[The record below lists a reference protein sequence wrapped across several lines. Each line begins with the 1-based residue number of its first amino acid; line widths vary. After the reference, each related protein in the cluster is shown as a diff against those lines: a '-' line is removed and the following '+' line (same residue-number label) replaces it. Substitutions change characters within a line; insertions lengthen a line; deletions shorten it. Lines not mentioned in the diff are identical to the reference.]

1 MMMKKSFSVKD
12 SYLQKIGIFIEKQKQ
27 KVIIKT
33 QVIQVKKENR
43 YRDEH

>member
-1 MMMKKSFSVKD
+1 MMMKKSFSAED
-12 SYLQKIGIFIEKQKQ
+12 SYLQKIGKFIEKQKQ

-33 QVIQVKKENR
+33 QVIQVKKEYR